1 MRTNKLDGAVRTAA
15 GVLLI
20 AALLTGCAKPAPAPA
35 PAPEAAP
42 AETPPPVAPAIPDAP
57 PPAETLPAPDGS
69 PASPVQPAPDAPP
82 PTEPSP
88 TAKPT
93 AAVEPSLES
102 MSVATPSAK
111 ASVAVDLRYSFDA
124 AALPGQPVTMH
135 LAAVPRVNGSN
146 LRVSVKEVAGVR
158 LASGPLNLQKPNGSN
173 VYRQQVSVTRSI
185 DSPSQ
190 LRVLVTMDY
199 ASGSAFGF
207 YSIPLDGGTNA
218 QKQDS
223 VKQR

>member
-1 MRTNKLDGAVRTAA
+1 MPTNKLDGALRTMA
-15 GVLLI
+15 GVFFAASLL
-20 AALLTGCAKPAPAPA
+20 AGCAKPAPPPEPAPVETSPPA
-35 PAPEAAP
+35 PA
-42 AETPPPVAPAIPDAP
+42 TPDA

-69 PASPVQPAPDAPP
+69 AVTPAQPTTDAPSP
-82 PTEPSP
+82 AEPSAVP
-88 TAKPT
+88 KPT
-93 AAVEPSLES
+93 AANEPSLES

-111 ASVAVDLRYSFDA
+111 MSVSVDLRYSFDS
-124 AALPGQPVTMH
+124 AALPGQPVTLH
-135 LAAVPRVNGSN
+135 LAAVPRVSGSN

-158 LASGPLNLQKPNGSN
+158 LAAGPLNLQKTNGSD

-185 DSPSQ
+185 ESPTQ

-199 ASGSAFGF
+199 ASGSGFGF
-207 YSIPLDGGTNA
+207 FSVPFDSGTNA